1 MRTIILL
8 TAGLLTAWAI
18 QAQQVIE
25 YRYDDAG
32 RLITANYGTKEIRYE
47 YDASGNLLGRT
58 VQDSQPQQ
66 PPPSGDV
73 VTEPSS
79 PPSSN
84 TRSKPGDKNLTL
96 AAFAVENSEGES
108 VVLETI
114 TVTISGGRA
123 GAITELRLVSDSNNN
138 QSADVGEPILGREGH
153 IPDDCIVHFILTQ
166 PITLAA
172 GESRRFVVV
181 TDF

>member
-1 MRTIILL
+1 MNWHKSFIAAVLAL
-8 TAGLLTAWAI
+8 PLVAF
-18 QAQQVIE
+18 AQQVINYE
-25 YRYDDAG
+25 YDNAG
-32 RLITANYGTKEIRYE
+32 RLLAINYGTKEIRYE
-47 YDASGNLLGRT
+47 YDAAGTLLSRR
-58 VQDSQPQQ
+58 VQDPQQ
-66 PPPSGDV
+66 SGDV

-96 AAFAVENSEGES
+96 AAFTVENTEGES

-123 GAITELRLVSDSNNN
+123 GAITELRLVSDSNGS
-138 QSADVGEPILGREGH
+138 QSADVGEPILAREGH
-153 IPDDCIVHFILTQ
+153 IPDDCIVRFTLAQ

>member
-1 MRTIILL
+1 MKTILFL
-8 TAGLLTAWAI
+8 TVSLLTAWAV

-25 YRYDDAG
+25 YSYDDAG
-32 RLITANYGTKEIRYE
+32 RLISANYGTKEIRYE
-47 YDASGNLLGRT
+47 YDAAGNLLSRR
-58 VQDSQPQQ
+58 VQDPQQ
-66 PPPSGDV
+66 SGDV

-96 AAFAVENSEGES
+96 AAFTVDNTESES

-123 GAITELRLVSDSNNN
+123 GAITELRLVGDSNGS
-138 QSADVGEPILGREGH
+138 QSADVGEPILGRESH
-153 IPDDCIVHFILTQ
+153 IPDDCIVRFTLAQ